1 MTRQAQSCVLIDM
14 GVAPYMVASSIVGV
28 VAQRL
33 VKVLCQECAEQV
45 TIDDPADLKLVA
57 KTEPITIKAA
67 KHGGCK
73 NCRNTGYAG
82 RSAIHEIIIP
92 SNAIKECISK
102 DGTAEEIGQLAK
114 QNGTKLLRDNVTDMV
129 LNGTTTM
136 DELVK
141 ATYTV

>member
-1 MTRQAQSCVLIDM
+1 M

-28 VAQRL
+28 IAQRL
-33 VKVLCQECAEQV
+33 VKVLCQECAQEV
-45 TIDDPADLKLVA
+45 EINDPADLRLVNKA
-57 KTEPITIKAA
+57 EPVKIKAA
-67 KHGGCK
+67 KSGGCK
-73 NCRNTGYAG
+73 SCRNTGYAG

-102 DGTAEEIGQLAK
+102 NGTAEEIGQLAK
-114 QNGTKLLRDNVTDMV
+114 ANGTKLLRDNVTDMV
-129 LNGTTTM
+129 LEGTTTM